1 MINNCKNAANIH
13 HNIKEKLLKMLEGT
27 AIHSGAVLCSF
38 IENEIKSNSNI
49 NEVHN
54 GIAFPVG
61 INKNNIVAH
70 YTPIPDD
77 DVNINL
83 DNDIIKIDY
92 GVHNEGYIIDEAFS
106 FTKNP
111 ELQNLIDASKEA
123 LQAQIKNAR
132 PDVKIRTLGEIAE
145 EIVRSYEHE
154 ISPGVH
160 VPLLPINNV
169 CGHSI
174 KRWNI
179 HGEKLIYNVSNSSN
193 DIIESGDQLA
203 LEVYVSN
210 GMGTSYMDTNHI
222 SHYMMNKYEK
232 GNDLFMDTIYDR
244 FNTLAFSPQRH
255 FEGKFEDSTSFTKYP
270 IIKELKNDSKVSQT
284 EKTMIVQENSTIVF

>member
-1 MINNCKNAANIH
+1 MINNCKNAATIH
-13 HNIKEKLLKMLEGT
+13 HNIKDKLLKMLEGT
-27 AIHSGAVLCSF
+27 SIHSGTVLCSY
-38 IENEIKSNSNI
+38 IENEIKNNSNS

-77 DVNINL
+77 DIIFDL
-83 DNDIIKIDY
+83 EKDIIKIDY
-92 GVHNEGYIIDEAFS
+92 GVHNDGYIIDEAFS

-111 ELQNLIDASKEA
+111 ELQILIDASKEA
-123 LQAQIKNAR
+123 LNAQIKNAR
-132 PDVKIRTLGEIAE
+132 PDVKINYLGEIAE
-145 EIVRSYEHE
+145 EIVKSYEHE
-154 ISPGVH
+154 IRPGIY

-179 HGEKLIYNVSNSSN
+179 HGEKLIYNVSNSN
-193 DIIESGDQLA
+193 NNVIESGDQLA

-222 SHYMMNKYEK
+222 SHYMLNKYEK
-232 GNDLFMDTIYDR
+232 GLDVFLDNIHDR

-255 FEGKFEDSTSFTKYP
+255 FEGKFQDSSSFTKYP
-270 IIKELKNDSKVSQT
+270 IIKELNNNAKVSQT
-284 EKTMIVQENSTIVF
+284 EKTMIIKESSTIVF